1 MFTQKMWRRS
11 FLCLGGAI
19 LAKELTQAMP
29 VSAQPVQ
36 LAKRKAAGFSFYLTT
51 IDLTDAQTFITI
63 ALANNATQANTQQV
77 THGDESFEKIVKRAR
92 GAIVANGT
100 FFAKSS
106 HKDVLGN
113 MVGGGKF
120 LKYSQWENYGTTLG
134 LRTGNRP
141 EMVTARVDGKP
152 QWDQHWFS
160 ITCGPRLVK
169 KGQIW
174 INPQAEGFKDPHV
187 LGVGDRTAIGFPAD
201 GKKLFMVNFDS
212 SLSLQQEAQ
221 VMKAIGCHEAMN
233 LDGGASRAL
242 AANGKILVP
251 AGRNLT
257 NVIVVYDGL
266 HPAPNSLQESWRR
279 FQSSGKISYSHSN

>member
-1 MFTQKMWRRS
+1 
-11 FLCLGGAI
+11 
-19 LAKELTQAMP
+19 
-29 VSAQPVQ
+29 
-36 LAKRKAAGFSFYLTT
+36 
-51 IDLTDAQTFITI
+51 
-63 ALANNATQANTQQV
+63 
-77 THGDESFEKIVKRAR
+77 
-92 GAIVANGT
+92 
-100 FFAKSS
+100 
-106 HKDVLGN
+106 
-113 MVGGGKF
+113 
-120 LKYSQWENYGTTLG
+120 
-134 LRTGNRP
+134 
-141 EMVTARVDGKP
+141 P

-160 ITCGPRLVK
+160 ITCGPRLIK

-174 INPQAEGFKDPHV
+174 INPQSEGFKDSHV

-221 VMKAIGCHEAMN
+221 VMKAIGCYEAMN

-266 HPAPNSLQESWRR
+266 HPAPNSLKESWLR
-279 FQSSGKISYSHSN
+279 FQSSGKIS